1 MVRNKKTGKIINGCF
16 VVCEYKDGERFGIN
30 KKPVYDSLSKLNEDW
45 EDYTPQESIIK
56 YDKIQE
62 FLKIVEELKFSTKH
76 FEKRLKN
83 LNESIEELCGEEEE

>member
-1 MVRNKKTGKIINGCF
+1 MIRNKKTGKIINGCV
-16 VVCEYKDGERFGIN
+16 VVCEYKDGARFSVN
-30 KKPVYDSLSKLNEDW
+30 DKPVYDSLSKLNEEW

-62 FLKIVEELKFSTKH
+62 YLKIVEELKFSTKH

-83 LNESIEELCGEEEE
+83 LNESIEELEAEEE

>member
-1 MVRNKKTGKIINGCF
+1 MTRNKKTGKIISGCF
-16 VVCEYKDGERFGIN
+16 VVCEYKDGARFSVN
-30 KKPVYDSLSKLNEDW
+30 DKPVYDSLSKLNEEW

-62 FLKIVEELKFSTKH
+62 LLKIVEELKFSTKH

-83 LNESIEELCGEEEE
+83 LNESIEELEAEAE